1 MGLMTSPLE
10 TTTRIEKPTDVVLT
24 VKTKNGYTQ
33 FTGSVSRVALQV
45 TRALLNYT
53 DGDEITIR
61 TKREYRE

>member
-33 FTGSVSRVALQV
+33 FTGSVSRVAFQV